1 MFASANQALL
11 AEQYG
16 DPDYA
21 LATGAADRFLS
32 ELGVTFH
39 PLPYYYRVDPATHRE
54 LTEATATLVGAQE
67 KLFAAVCANRSPDQL
82 AELLQVPP
90 AMASLIDWSALASS
104 RFRML
109 RADIIPTAAGY
120 HFCEINHF
128 SAVGGGEGY
137 HSGRLIAEL
146 LGRSVPGV
154 SPFRDLAY
162 HYLTECRRSGLVRIV
177 ILDSAEHRKQ
187 GFGEHRMLQHYLRL
201 MAPDLEVS
209 YQDDLTYPA
218 AWLAPAEAGRTLI
231 HRLVTLEDTTD
242 GGAFLVRLR
251 ELGATLSCGFE
262 AELKMHRIWFSLLHD
277 PDHRQLFDDRE
288 LAVIDRYVPYTFQL
302 GEHNLAATLAD
313 KDDYI
318 FKTSYSYGG
327 KGVLLGSEHS
337 PEELADALLVPGIQ
351 AWAGQRVVP
360 TSSLELPTPD
370 GGTARFYFVL
380 GMFGYGENYSGLLI
394 RGALDSPVV
403 NVSRG
408 GGVSWAFVD
417 QGATPA

>member
-16 DPDYA
+16 DADYS
-21 LATGAADRFLS
+21 LATGAANRFLS
-32 ELGVTFH
+32 DLGVSFH

-90 AMASLIDWSALASS
+90 AMAGLVDWSALASS

-109 RADIIPTAAGY
+109 RADIIPTEAGY
-120 HFCEINHF
+120 YFCEINHF

-162 HYLTECRRSGLVRIV
+162 HYLTECRRTGLVRIV

-218 AWLAPAEAGRTLI
+218 AWLEPAEAGRTLI
-231 HRLVTLEDTTD
+231 HRLVTLDDTTD

-251 ELGATLSCGFE
+251 QLGATLSCGFE

-277 PDHRQLFDDRE
+277 PDHRQLLDDRE

-313 KDDYI
+313 KDGYI

-351 AWAGQRVVP
+351 AWTGQRVVP

-394 RGALDSPVV
+394 RGALGSPVV

-417 QGATPA
+417 

>member
-1 MFASANQALL
+1 MTEPALFASANQALL
-11 AEQYG
+11 AEQAG
-16 DPDYA
+16 GVDYP
-21 LATGAADRFLS
+21 LATGAADRFLTD
-32 ELGVTFH
+32 LGVTFH
-39 PLPYYYRVDPATHRE
+39 ALPYYFRVDPATHHE

-67 KLFAAVCANRSPDQL
+67 KLFAAVCASRSPDQL

-90 AMASLIDWSALASS
+90 AMAGLIDWSALAAS

-109 RADIIPTAAGY
+109 RADIIPTDRGY
-120 HFCEINHF
+120 YFCEINHF

-137 HSGRLIAEL
+137 HSARVIAEL

-154 SPFRDLAY
+154 SPFRDLAH
-162 HYLTECRRSGLVRIV
+162 HYITECRRSGFVRIV

-187 GFGEHRMLQHYLRL
+187 GFGEHRMLQDYLRL
-201 MAPDLEVS
+201 MAPDLDVS
-209 YQDDLTYPA
+209 YHDDLTYPA
-218 AWLAPAEAGRTLI
+218 DWLEPAQARRTLI
-231 HRLVTLEDTTD
+231 HRLVTLDDTTD
-242 GGAFLVRLR
+242 GGALLVRLQG
-251 ELGATLSCGFE
+251 LGATLSCGFE
-262 AELKMHRIWFSLLHD
+262 AELKMHRIWFSLLCD
-277 PDHRQLFDDRE
+277 PSYRQLFDERE

-302 GEHNLAATLAD
+302 AEHNLAATLAA

-327 KGVLLGSEHS
+327 KGILLGSEHS
-337 PEELADALLVPGIQ
+337 PDELRDALLVPGIQ
-351 AWAGQRVVP
+351 AWTGQRAVP
-360 TSSLELPTPD
+360 TSSLELPTSD

-394 RGALDSPVV
+394 RGALGSPVV

-417 QGATPA
+417 

>member
-11 AEQYG
+11 AEQYR
-16 DPDYA
+16 DADYS

-32 ELGVTFH
+32 DLGVRFH

-82 AELLQVPP
+82 ADLLQVPP
-90 AMASLIDWSALASS
+90 AMAGLIDWSALASS

-109 RADIIPTAAGY
+109 RADIIPTATGY
-120 HFCEINHF
+120 YFCEINHF

-162 HYLTECRRSGLVRIV
+162 HYLTECRRTGLVRIV

-209 YQDDLTYPA
+209 YQDDQTYPA
-218 AWLAPAEAGRTLI
+218 AWLEPAEASRTLI
-231 HRLVTLEDTTD
+231 HRLITLDDTTD

-277 PDHRQLFDDRE
+277 PDHRRLFDDRE

-302 GEHNLAATLAD
+302 DEHNLAATLAD
-313 KDDYI
+313 KDGYI

-327 KGVLLGSEHS
+327 KGVLLGSELS
-337 PEELADALLVPGIQ
+337 PDELADALRVPGIQ
-351 AWAGQRVVP
+351 AWTGQRVVP

-394 RGALDSPVV
+394 RGALGSPVV

-417 QGATPA
+417 

>member
-1 MFASANQALL
+1 MFTSANQDFV
-11 AEQYG
+11 AEQATSR
-16 DPDYA
+16 PADYQ
-21 LATGAADRFLS
+21 LATGAADRFLT

-39 PLPYYYRVDPATHRE
+39 ALPYYFRVDPATLRE
-54 LTEATATLVGAQE
+54 LTDATATLVEAQQ
-67 KLFAAVCANRSPDQL
+67 KLFAAVCANRSPEQL

-90 AMASLIDWSALASS
+90 AMAGLIDWPALASS

-109 RADIIPTAAGY
+109 RADIIPTEAGY

-137 HSGRLIAEL
+137 HSAKVIAEL

-162 HYLTECRRSGLVRIV
+162 HYITECRRSGFVRIV

-187 GFGEHRMLQHYLRL
+187 GFGEHRMLQDYLRL
-201 MAPDLEVS
+201 MAPDLQVS
-209 YQDDLTYPA
+209 YQDDQTYPA
-218 AWLAPAEAGRTLI
+218 VWLEPDEASRTLI
-231 HRLVTLEDTTD
+231 HRLITLGDTTD
-242 GGAFLVRLR
+242 SGAFLVRLR

-262 AELKMHRIWFSLLHD
+262 AELKMHRIWFSMLCD
-277 PDHRQLFDDRE
+277 PDYRSLFDQRE
-288 LAVIDRYVPYTFQL
+288 LAVIDTYVPYTFQL
-302 GEHNLAATLAD
+302 GEHNLASALAD

-337 PEELADALLVPGIQ
+337 REELRDALLVPGIR
-351 AWAGQRVVP
+351 AWTGQQVVP

-370 GGTARFYFVL
+370 GGSARFYFVL

-394 RGALDSPVV
+394 RGAVGSSVV

-408 GGVSWAFVD
+408 GGVSWAFVE
-417 QGATPA
+417 

>member
-1 MFASANQALL
+1 MFAEANRALL
-11 AEQYG
+11 AEQAG
-16 DPDYA
+16 GPDYR
-21 LATGAADRFLS
+21 LATGAADRFLTG
-32 ELGVTFH
+32 LGVTFH
-39 PLPYYYRVDPATHRE
+39 ALPYYFRVDPATQRE

-67 KLFAAVCANRSPDQL
+67 KLFAAVCASRSPDQL
-82 AELLQVPP
+82 SELLQVPP
-90 AMASLIDWSALASS
+90 AMAGLIDWPALAAS
-104 RFRML
+104 RFRLL
-109 RADIIPTAAGY
+109 RADIIPTEQGY
-120 HFCEINHF
+120 YFCEINHF

-137 HSGRLIAEL
+137 HSARIIAEL
-146 LGRSVPGV
+146 LGRPVPGV

-162 HYLTECRRSGLVRIV
+162 HYITECRRSGFVRIV

-187 GFGEHRMLQHYLRL
+187 GFGEHRMLQEYLRL
-201 MAPDLEVS
+201 MAPDLDVS
-209 YQDDLTYPA
+209 YHDDQTYPA
-218 AWLAPAEAGRTLI
+218 DWLDPAQARLTLI
-231 HRLVTLEDTTD
+231 HRLVTLDDTTD

-262 AELKMHRIWFSLLHD
+262 AELKMHRIWFSLLCD
-277 PDHRQLFDDRE
+277 PDYRQLFDDRE

-302 GEHNLAATLAD
+302 GEHDLAATLAD

-327 KGVLLGSEHS
+327 KGVLLGSEYS
-337 PEELADALLVPGIQ
+337 RDELRDALLVPGVQ
-351 AWAGQRVVP
+351 AWTGQRVVP

-370 GGTARFYFVL
+370 GGSAPFYFVL

-394 RGALDSPVV
+394 RGAVGSPVV

-417 QGATPA
+417 